1 MTDSTAV
8 PCVLSGDL
16 VADESNDFD
25 RRFGGLARL
34 YGAKGATR
42 IQRSHAVVVGIGGV
56 GSWTAEAFAR
66 SGVSEM
72 TLIDLDHIAPSN
84 VNRQIHAT
92 SETFGQAKVLAMR
105 DRIAFIN
112 PACKVHVIDDFL
124 SPENLGAS
132 LDPLLARLGDG
143 TTLAVVDACDQVRT
157 KVALAAWARDN
168 PVTFIAV
175 GAAGGKRLAHR
186 VDCADIGLITHDPL
200 VAQMRYQL
208 RRHHGAARTGQMG
221 IQAVFSRETVSKS
234 MVAGSDAGDLNC
246 HGYGSTVAVTASFG
260 MVAAGWCMDQIAGS
274 PA

>member
-1 MTDSTAV
+1 
-8 PCVLSGDL
+8 VLSDSL
-16 VADESNDFD
+16 AIVESDDFD

-42 IQRSHAVVVGIGGV
+42 IHRSHAVVVGIGGV

-72 TLIDLDHIAPSN
+72 TLIDLDHIALSN

-92 SETFGQAKVLAMR
+92 SETLGQAKVLAMR
-105 DRIAFIN
+105 DRIASIN
-112 PACKVHVIDDFL
+112 PACKVQVIDDFL
-124 SPENLGAS
+124 SPENLVAT
-132 LDPLLARLGDG
+132 LDPLRAGLVDG
-143 TTLAVVDACDQVRT
+143 KTLAIVDACDQVRT
-157 KVALAAWARDN
+157 KVALAAWARGN
-168 PVTFIAV
+168 PVTFISV

-208 RRHHGAARTGQMG
+208 RRHHGAARTGHMG
-221 IQAVFSRETVSKS
+221 VQAVFSRETVSKS
-234 MVAGSDAGDLNC
+234 MVAGSVAGDLNC

-274 PA
+274 TA

>member
-1 MTDSTAV
+1 VA
-8 PCVLSGDL
+8 SGDL
-16 VADESNDFD
+16 AADEFNDSD

-124 SPENLGAS
+124 SPENLRAS
-132 LDPLLARLGDG
+132 LEPMLAGLGDG
-143 TTLAVVDACDQVRT
+143 KALAIVDACDQVRT

-208 RRHHGAARTGQMG
+208 RRHHGAARTGQIG
-221 IQAVFSRETVSKS
+221 VQAVFSRETVSKS
-234 MVAGSDAGDLNC
+234 MVAGTDAGDLNC

>member
-1 MTDSTAV
+1 VTESTTV
-8 PCVLSGDL
+8 SCVAPGDL
-16 VADESNDFD
+16 AADESDDFD
-25 RRFGGLARL
+25 RRFGGLSRL
-34 YGAKGATR
+34 YGAKGAIR

-132 LDPLLARLGDG
+132 LEPLLAGLGDG
-143 TTLAVVDACDQVRT
+143 KALAIVDACDQVRT

-186 VDCADIGLITHDPL
+186 VDCTDIGLITHDPL

-208 RRHHGAARTGQMG
+208 RRHHGAARTGQIG
-221 IQAVFSRETVSKS
+221 VQAVFSRETVSKS
-234 MVAGSDAGDLNC
+234 MVAGTDAGDLNC

>member
-8 PCVLSGDL
+8 PCALSGDL

-124 SPENLGAS
+124 SPENLSAS
-132 LDPLLARLGDG
+132 LEPLLADLGDD
-143 TTLAVVDACDQVRT
+143 TTLAVVDACDQVRA

-175 GAAGGKRLAHR
+175 GAAGGLDGARRFFHQRGIMTSTPSAIPAEKAASTTNTSGACQTVPKKKYTDTTCWLFSAKAKR
-186 VDCADIGLITHDPL
+186 VKKT
-200 VAQMRYQL
+200 
-208 RRHHGAARTGQMG
+208 AA
-221 IQAVFSRETVSKS
+221 FSS
-234 MVAGSDAGDLNC
+234 
-246 HGYGSTVAVTASFG
+246 H
-260 MVAAGWCMDQIAGS
+260 
-274 PA
+274 

>member
-1 MTDSTAV
+1 MTESTTAS
-8 PCVLSGDL
+8 CVVSDNL
-16 VADESNDFD
+16 ATDEPSDFA

-34 YGAKGATR
+34 YGVKGAIR

-66 SGVSEM
+66 SGVAEI
-72 TLIDLDHIAPSN
+72 TLIDLDHVAPSN
-84 VNRQIHAT
+84 INRQIHAT

-105 DRIAFIN
+105 DRIELIN
-112 PACKVHVIDDFL
+112 PACKVYVIEDFL
-124 SPENLGAS
+124 SPENVS
-132 LDPLLARLGDG
+132 TCFDPLLARVGDG
-143 TTLAVVDACDQVRT
+143 ETLAVVEACDQVRT

-200 VAQMRYQL
+200 VAQMRYQM
-208 RRHHGAARTGQMG
+208 RRHHGFPRAGQMG
-221 IQAVFSRETVSKS
+221 VKAVFSRETVSKS
-234 MVAGSDAGDLNC
+234 MLPGSGAGDLNC

-274 PA
+274 GV

>member
-1 MTDSTAV
+1 MTESTTVSCV
-8 PCVLSGDL
+8 PSGDL
-16 VADESNDFD
+16 AADDVNDSD

-124 SPENLGAS
+124 STENLRAS
-132 LDPLLARLGDG
+132 LEPLLAGLGDG
-143 TTLAVVDACDQVRT
+143 KALAIVDACDQVRT

-186 VDCADIGLITHDPL
+186 VDCTDIGLITHDPL

-208 RRHHGAARTGQMG
+208 RRHHGAARTGQIG
-221 IQAVFSRETVSKS
+221 VQAVFSREAVSKS
-234 MVAGSDAGDLNC
+234 MVAGTDAGDLNC

>member
-1 MTDSTAV
+1 MTESTTVSCA
-8 PCVLSGDL
+8 LSADL
-16 VADESNDFD
+16 ANEESEDFG

-66 SGVSEM
+66 SGVSEI
-72 TLIDLDHIAPSN
+72 TLVDLDHIAPSN

-92 SETFGQAKVLAMR
+92 SQTFGQAKVLAMR
-105 DRIAFIN
+105 DRIASIN
-112 PACKVHVIDDFL
+112 PGCEVHVIDDFL
-124 SPENLGAS
+124 SPENISVS
-132 LDPLLARLGDG
+132 LDPLLAGLADG
-143 TTLAVVDACDQVRT
+143 KTLAVVDACDQVRT

-221 IQAVFSRETVSKS
+221 VQAVFSRETVSKS

>member
-1 MTDSTAV
+1 MTESTTVSCA
-8 PCVLSGDL
+8 LSADL
-16 VADESNDFD
+16 ANEESEDFG

-84 VNRQIHAT
+84 INRQIHAT

-105 DRIAFIN
+105 ERIAFIN

-124 SPENLGAS
+124 SPENLSAS
-132 LDPLLARLGDG
+132 LDPLLAGLGDG
-143 TTLAVVDACDQVRT
+143 KTLAVVDACDQVRT

-208 RRHHGAARTGQMG
+208 RRHYGAARTGQMG
-221 IQAVFSRETVSKS
+221 VQAVFSRETVSKS
-234 MVAGSDAGDLNC
+234 MVVGSDAGDLNC

>member
-1 MTDSTAV
+1 M
-8 PCVLSGDL
+8 LSGDL
-16 VADESNDFD
+16 RTGESDDFD

-34 YGAKGATR
+34 YGAKGADR
-42 IQRSHAVVVGIGGV
+42 IRRSHAVVVGIGGV

-66 SGVSEM
+66 SGVSEI

-92 SETFGQAKVLAMR
+92 AETFGQAKVLAMR
-105 DRIAFIN
+105 DRIALIN
-112 PACKVHVIDDFL
+112 SACKVHVIDDFL
-124 SPENLGAS
+124 SPENLAAC
-132 LDPLLARLGDG
+132 LDPLLADLCDG
-143 TTLAVVDACDQVRT
+143 GALAIVDACDQVRS
-157 KVALAAWARDN
+157 KVALAAWAQDRA
-168 PVTFIAV
+168 VTFIAV

-200 VAQMRYQL
+200 VAQMRYHL

-221 IQAVFSRETVSKS
+221 VQAVFSRETVSKS

-274 PA
+274 FA